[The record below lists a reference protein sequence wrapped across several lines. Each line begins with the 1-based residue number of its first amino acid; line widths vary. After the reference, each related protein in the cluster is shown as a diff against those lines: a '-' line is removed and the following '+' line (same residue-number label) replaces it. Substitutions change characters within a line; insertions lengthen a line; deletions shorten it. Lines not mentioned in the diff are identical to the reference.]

1 MPKEIHPLQKQL
13 VETLKTE
20 GFVRSEA
27 VERAFLAVPRHL
39 FLPRLGP
46 DEAYKNENIPTK
58 YSDAGEVISSAS
70 HPGIVADILEGLKL
84 SAGQRVLEIGA
95 GTGFNAALIA
105 HLVGEEGMVV
115 SLDYDEDTVEQ
126 ARKHLESF
134 GVKNVQVHHADGHF
148 GFEAL
153 APYDCIV
160 MSTSSSDVY
169 PAWVEQ
175 LREGGSLG
183 FAVRFYSELGT
194 FVIFEKKHDH
204 LVSRAGARA
213 SFMPMR
219 GAVTDTPSD
228 EGEKLLRE
236 RIEAGKAFDR
246 IFVYKTGADLPK
258 RDQQIV
264 LRRNHATFVFQ
275 WD

>member
-1 MPKEIHPLQKQL
+1 MHPLQKQL
-13 VETLKTE
+13 VETLKAE
-20 GFVRSEA
+20 NSLRSESI
-27 VERAFLAVPRHL
+27 EQAFLTVPRHL
-39 FLPRLGP
+39 FLPQLSP
-46 DEAYKNENIPTK
+46 DEAYKNENLPTK
-58 YSDAGEVISSAS
+58 YSDTGEVISSAS
-70 HPGIVADILEGLKL
+70 HPGVVADILEGLSL
-84 SAGQRVLEIGA
+84 SAGQRVMEIGA

-105 HLVGEEGMVV
+105 YLIGEEGTVV
-115 SLDYDEDTVEQ
+115 SLDYDEDIVEQ
-126 ARKHLESF
+126 ARKNLESL

-169 PAWVEQ
+169 PAWVNQ
-175 LREGGSLG
+175 LKEGGSLG

-194 FVIFEKKHDH
+194 FVIFEKKYDH

-219 GAVTDTPSD
+219 GAVTDTALD

-236 RIEAGKAFDR
+236 RIEAGKAFSR
-246 IFVYKTGADLPK
+246 ILVYKTGTGLPK

-264 LRRNHATFVFQ
+264 LRRKHATFIFQ